1 MMLIFFVQIN
11 DFDSL
16 ICDGLLILPVC
27 ESPQV
32 DWTGESLKYTC
43 FIFWESK
50 ISTDESDVQLDPP
63 AEKKHLKKIKLVGWY
78 ESS

>member
-1 MMLIFFVQIN
+1 MTSTVLFVM
-11 DFDSL
+11 
-16 ICDGLLILPVC
+16 GLLILPVC

-63 AEKKHLKKIKLVGWY
+63 AEKKTSKKK
-78 ESS
+78 SSWLAGMSQVNIYI